1 MRAAIFGLLA
11 VAAAAQD
18 QTGRIEGIVLD
29 SVSHQPVRKAMVSIN
44 FTGITR
50 GQDQNK
56 GPQSTTTDFSGAFSF
71 GDLPAGDYRVTIMH
85 QNYPQGTGLV
95 QKRVRVSP
103 GETAA
108 RLTVELIPGGAIS
121 GRLVDE
127 DGDPLNGCFVQP
139 HPAKNVNQGIPM
151 RQAPMIR
158 EDGTYRIYDIPPGK
172 YIITAQC
179 STPVFQPRPLSE
191 GPDPPPSFAYPMQF
205 YPRASDVKSAQAI
218 ELFPGAEKSVDFQF
232 RPTAVTRIHGTLA
245 AGSADWHGV
254 NDLQIQL
261 TPLDGAAFGFG
272 SGARVNLQDGT
283 FELGRIFPGSYKL
296 TAFTQGVPRNGGP
309 PDTSNRIGA
318 TMQVDVA
325 DKPLEISL
333 QLHRAVDLSGTLEI
347 ERGTNNATN
356 PVTPA
361 QINIQLTS
369 DNQFGPPPLPVQ
381 ANADGSFTIKSV
393 LPGQWRIR
401 LIAPS
406 AFLKSAWLGNDD
418 ITNRLLDLTSGSAA
432 PLRILVSTNT
442 ASIRG
447 TATAGQMAFSARIED
462 NSSFQGWSAAQ
473 VDPSGQFSFQGL
485 APGKYRIAVGEP
497 GGPMPEEGG
506 QEVTV
511 GEAETATV
519 EIKPEAK
526 Q

>member
-1 MRAAIFGLLA
+1 M
-11 VAAAAQD
+11 
-18 QTGRIEGIVLD
+18 
-29 SVSHQPVRKAMVSIN
+29 
-44 FTGITR
+44 
-50 GQDQNK
+50 
-56 GPQSTTTDFSGAFSF
+56 
-71 GDLPAGDYRVTIMH
+71 
-85 QNYPQGTGLV
+85 
-95 QKRVRVSP
+95 
-103 GETAA
+103 
-108 RLTVELIPGGAIS
+108 
-121 GRLVDE
+121 
-127 DGDPLNGCFVQP
+127 
-139 HPAKNVNQGIPM
+139 
-151 RQAPMIR
+151 
-158 EDGTYRIYDIPPGK
+158 
-172 YIITAQC
+172 
-179 STPVFQPRPLSE
+179 
-191 GPDPPPSFAYPMQF
+191 
-205 YPRASDVKSAQAI
+205 
-218 ELFPGAEKSVDFQF
+218 
-232 RPTAVTRIHGTLA
+232 
-245 AGSADWHGV
+245 
-254 NDLQIQL
+254 
-261 TPLDGAAFGFG
+261 
-272 SGARVNLQDGT
+272 
-283 FELGRIFPGSYKL
+283 
-296 TAFTQGVPRNGGP
+296 AFTQGVPRNGGP
-309 PDTSNRIGA
+309 PDTNNRIGA
-318 TMQVDVA
+318 TTQVDVA

-369 DNQFGPPPLPVQ
+369 DNQFGLPPPPVQ
-381 ANADGSFTIKSV
+381 VNEAGNFTIKSV

-401 LIAPS
+401 LMAPS

-418 ITNRLLDLTSGSAA
+418 VTNRLLDLTSGSAA

-447 TATAGQMAFSARIED
+447 TAPTGQMVFSARIED